1 MSDPRLAGRKKAVL
15 VLSYGL
21 RALSPEGPSG
31 SVPEGGRRRLHPGT
45 GARHLVHFAVPPP
58 DGALCPEQCMVGVRS
73 RGAVRAPA
81 CFPSA
86 SASRLTASRDARP
99 IALPI

>member
-31 SVPEGGRRRLHPGT
+31 SVPEGGEGGDSIPGLALGISCTLRFRRRT
-45 GARHLVHFAVPPP
+45 GLSVLSSAWWAFAP
-58 DGALCPEQCMVGVRS
+58 
-73 RGAVRAPA
+73 AVRCGPR
-81 CFPSA
+81 P
-86 SASRLTASRDARP
+86 ASRLQ
-99 IALPI
+99 ALRV